1 MQMGRSHQHF
11 GTGTAPDTA
20 LLPRPVR
27 RAVFA
32 VVGTLLAFAGYL
44 LVVRGPALF
53 LDLAHMTAN
62 MLCL

>member
-1 MQMGRSHQHF
+1 MQMGRSYEPLAA
-11 GTGTAPDTA
+11 GKAPDTA
-20 LLPRPVR
+20 LLPRHVR

-32 VVGTLLAFAGYL
+32 VVGTLLAFAAYL
-44 LVVRGPALF
+44 LIVRGPALF